1 MNDIRGLEQ
10 WEGETR
16 EWNRRAGKLKMRAG
30 AGMIDALE
38 NWYSLWQTKSTP
50 RNTREYLLWRLR
62 LHLRFNNDIE
72 FLQELDE
79 VFDIGL
85 TNEEVGKTMWDIEP
99 QKNATLRNGFNWR
112 RDSGAALRGGSP
124 RGESDDDGEGL
135 EES

>member
-38 NWYSLWQTKSTP
+38 NWYSLWRTKSTP

-62 LHLRFNNDIE
+62 LHLRFNGDIE

-85 TNEEVGKTMWDIEP
+85 TNEEVGKTMWDIVPE
-99 QKNATLRNGFNWR
+99 KNVTLRNGFNWR
-112 RDSGAALRGGSP
+112 RDSGAALRGGRP

-135 EES
+135 EEP

>member
-38 NWYSLWQTKSTP
+38 NWYSLWQTKNTP
-50 RNTREYLLWRLR
+50 RNTREYMLWRLR

-85 TNEEVGKTMWDIEP
+85 TNEEVGKTMWDLEP
-99 QKNATLRNGFNWR
+99 QKNVTLRNGFNWR
-112 RDSGAALRGGSP
+112 RDSGAALRGGRS
-124 RGESDDDGEGL
+124 RSESNDDGEGL
-135 EES
+135 EEP

>member
-30 AGMIDALE
+30 TGMIDALE
-38 NWYSLWQTKSTP
+38 NWYSLWRTKSTP

-62 LHLRFNNDIE
+62 LHLRFNGDIE

-85 TNEEVGKTMWDIEP
+85 TNEEVGKTMWDIAPE
-99 QKNATLRNGFNWR
+99 KNVTLRNGFNWR
-112 RDSGAALRGGSP
+112 RDSGAALRGGRP
-124 RGESDDDGEGL
+124 RGESNDDGEGL
-135 EES
+135 EEP